1 MSLLSAFVEKK
12 TTSVD
17 SHLLLN
23 QIPNFE
29 MDPAEA
35 ENETEFLPHD
45 VDTLDVM
52 SDANKGPQVIDAD
65 PNLES
70 LIEGDPSVV
79 VGTHSEEDANE
90 ELADPKNPILLLDQD
105 QISQLENVLQSAE
118 ARGMLGDVIG
128 QDDQVEGDDDN
139 LLEFISEEGQEVKEE
154 SQEDTLTQELESDAN
169 IEKVNSLFI

>member
-1 MSLLSAFVEKK
+1 
-12 TTSVD
+12 
-17 SHLLLN
+17 
-23 QIPNFE
+23 
-29 MDPAEA
+29 MDPSA

-52 SDANKGPQVIDAD
+52 SDANKGTQVIDAD

-79 VGTHSEEDANE
+79 VGTHSEADDQE
-90 ELADPKNPILLLDQD
+90 ELAAAKNPILLLDQD

-128 QDDQVEGDDDN
+128 EEGEDGEN
-139 LLEFISEEGQEVKEE
+139 LLELLNEEGQEIKEDSQDTQ
-154 SQEDTLTQELESDAN
+154 SQEFESDPS
-169 IEKVNSLFI
+169 IDKVSLWINFKGILY